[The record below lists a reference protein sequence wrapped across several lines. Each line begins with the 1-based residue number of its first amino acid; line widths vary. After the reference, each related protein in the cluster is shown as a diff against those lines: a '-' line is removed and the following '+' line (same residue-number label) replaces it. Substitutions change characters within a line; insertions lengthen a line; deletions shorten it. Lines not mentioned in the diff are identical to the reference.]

1 MKKLTAPEMDN
12 LIRIFEIK
20 TFNPEYYDNKV
31 KEQLNELY
39 DLLDK
44 IKPLE
49 GGDDLKIIY
58 FSTERGSIKDYGD
71 YEELLEYGDISS
83 YEEFERNYNE
93 EYPDEIYW
101 YRLVT
106 SKYENYRAISIN
118 HKSIIYADMNS
129 ESTHFENKQLQE
141 LLDFIIYKVSETIK
155 LLEDNTYNEYITKS
169 LSYKNRF
176 GVIKRSDYWNFY
188 PDIKKELLKEL
199 PEEDINEF
207 IKLTSKKE
215 TNRIKNMTSSKYFEC
230 VRLAYQNNHYD
241 INGLN
246 DKELYLKYAD
256 GRDEGLT
263 EIDPNSSEEFDNWY
277 NDRDRFGGH
286 PWEIMRGHS
295 FYRVNLSIS
304 HDDEGYYLSL
314 DGNIILRKIEIV
326 KIYLALKKNNTPVEI
341 YNVDIIKNAL
351 LGNDYIGIV
360 PEEIIPIRC
369 ESYFKD
375 YNPSEFIH
383 FRDEKIFDYVIWQE
397 IEKVYLK

>member
-93 EYPDEIYW
+93 EYTDEIYW

-141 LLDFIIYKVSETIK
+141 LLAFIIYKV
-155 LLEDNTYNEYITKS
+155 
-169 LSYKNRF
+169 
-176 GVIKRSDYWNFY
+176 
-188 PDIKKELLKEL
+188 
-199 PEEDINEF
+199 
-207 IKLTSKKE
+207 
-215 TNRIKNMTSSKYFEC
+215 
-230 VRLAYQNNHYD
+230 
-241 INGLN
+241 
-246 DKELYLKYAD
+246 
-256 GRDEGLT
+256 
-263 EIDPNSSEEFDNWY
+263 
-277 NDRDRFGGH
+277 
-286 PWEIMRGHS
+286 
-295 FYRVNLSIS
+295 
-304 HDDEGYYLSL
+304 
-314 DGNIILRKIEIV
+314 
-326 KIYLALKKNNTPVEI
+326 
-341 YNVDIIKNAL
+341 
-351 LGNDYIGIV
+351 
-360 PEEIIPIRC
+360 
-369 ESYFKD
+369 
-375 YNPSEFIH
+375 
-383 FRDEKIFDYVIWQE
+383 
-397 IEKVYLK
+397 